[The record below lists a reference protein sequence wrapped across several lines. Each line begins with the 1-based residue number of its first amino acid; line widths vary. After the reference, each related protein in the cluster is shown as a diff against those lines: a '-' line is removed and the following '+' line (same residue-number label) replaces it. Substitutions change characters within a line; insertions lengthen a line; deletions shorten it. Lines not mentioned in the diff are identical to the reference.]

1 MMGAPVVPS
10 GKTWS
15 IKLMQLVFAF
25 FSLIL
30 LQTYTANLA
39 AMLTVQPLTQPI
51 TTFEGLSMDEYALV
65 MSLERDVV
73 PRLLF

>member
-10 GKTWS
+10 GGTWS
-15 IKLMQLVFAF
+15 LKLMQLVFAF

-39 AMLTVQPLTQPI
+39 AMLTVQPLSQPI
-51 TTFEGLSMDEYALV
+51 ATIQALLMDQ
-65 MSLERDVV
+65 
-73 PRLLF
+73 